1 MKVLVINS
9 GSSSLKYQLLDVDNR
24 VLIGKGLV
32 ERIGLEGSKLTH
44 TKDGEKT
51 IIEKPMPSHIEAVE
65 YVFDALTDENHGL
78 VKSIDEV
85 DAIGHRIVHGGEN
98 KESQVIDNELKED
111 IKKWTKF
118 APLHNPAGL
127 LGVEACEKIVPGKPN
142 VAVFDTAFFSSMPAK
157 NYMYA
162 LPYEYYQEDGIRRY
176 GFHGTS
182 HNYVT
187 RHTAE
192 LMGVDQKDLNIIT
205 IHLGNG
211 SSIAATENGVCINTT
226 LGLTPL
232 EGLVMGTRSGDI
244 DPAIVTFLMDN
255 KGYTTSQMD
264 DILNKK
270 SGVLGISGL
279 SSDFRD
285 LEDAADEGNERAKLA
300 LDMFVQRAR
309 KYVGAYMI
317 ELGRVD
323 AISFAGGI
331 GENSDIMRQRILDNL
346 EGFGIEIDDSK
357 NNGLRGK
364 DALISTEGS
373 KTKVYV
379 VPTNEELMIALE
391 TVEVLQK

>member
-9 GSSSLKYQLLDVDNR
+9 GSSSLKYQLLDVTNKT
-24 VLIGKGLV
+24 LIGKGLV
-32 ERIGLEGSKLTH
+32 ERIGIEGSKLTQ

-51 IIEKPMPSHIEAVE
+51 VVEKPMPSHIEAVE

-78 VKSIDEV
+78 VKTIDEV

-98 KESQVIDNELKED
+98 KESQIIDEDLKED
-111 IKKWTKF
+111 IRKWTKF

-157 NYMYA
+157 NFMYA
-162 LPYEYYQEDGIRRY
+162 LPYKYYEEDGIRRY

-192 LMGVDQKDLNIIT
+192 LMGVEQKDLNIIT

-255 KGYTTSQMD
+255 KGYTTAQMD
-264 DILNKK
+264 NLLNKE
-270 SGVLGISGL
+270 SGVLGVSGL

-285 LEDAADEGNERAKLA
+285 LEDAADEGNKRAELA

-309 KYVGAYMI
+309 KYVGAYLV

-323 AISFAGGI
+323 AIAFAGGI
-331 GENSDIMRQRILDNL
+331 GENSDVMRKRILNNL
-346 EGFGIEIDDSK
+346 EVFGIEIDDEK

-364 DALISTEGS
+364 DALISTEAS

-379 VPTNEELMIALE
+379 VPTNEELMIALD
-391 TVEVLQK
+391 TVAVVQK